1 MPSHGLSPNPRPPS
15 IYRSNRNKSL
25 FTERLQNDLN
35 RSITTQIIDE
45 CESTYPPKWNFRN
58 YYNIT
63 GIPKIPTKK
72 PKNQK
77 KKDPPKTLNRNPT
90 ESDTE
95 IEYKTFLKKVKINES
110 VLKSI
115 LNGKNNIKHQEI
127 LDELKCERGLRDNKD
142 FCK

>member
-1 MPSHGLSPNPRPPS
+1 M
-15 IYRSNRNKSL
+15 
-25 FTERLQNDLN
+25 N

-45 CESTYPPKWNFRN
+45 CESTYPQKWNFRN

-63 GIPKIPTKK
+63 GVPKIPTKK
-72 PKNQK
+72 PKN
-77 KKDPPKTLNRNPT
+77 PPKKHPQISKKLT

-115 LNGKNNIKHQEI
+115 LKGKTHQKHQEI
-127 LDELKCERGLRDNKD
+127 LDELMGDAELRDNKD